1 MKLSE
6 EFNNKFKD
14 SLDGEGMKLEYK
26 SLAGYMDSVLKD
38 LAVIRGFKWYEI
50 TTVQGMGYFDSNI
63 EELIPCVGRIMKDE
77 IQKGI
82 NYILKVEYEVER
94 RLLTVADIGVD
105 SYEQVTQS

>member
-6 EFNNKFKD
+6 EFNNKFRD

-38 LAVIRGFKWYEI
+38 LSIIPGFKWYEI
-50 TTVQGMGYFDSNI
+50 TTIQGMGYFDSNI

-77 IQKGI
+77 IQNQHSTNAWNDRNFRKSSRTL
-82 NYILKVEYEVER
+82 YWR
-94 RLLTVADIGVD
+94 R
-105 SYEQVTQS
+105 S